1 MENMKNKLI
10 LLSFII
16 VVLFLPSC
24 SEGKK
29 ISIVENG
36 SSEYTIIISQTASKE
51 EREAAALIRSVIEK
65 STGVRLE
72 LSDDWIDEKNDGTPG
87 EKEILVG
94 KTNRKESTDASA
106 GLKLMSYA
114 ICETGGKVIICGCG
128 DGAVGQAAEEFLRR
142 YVGYN
147 GKDEEVKALTV
158 LSVKEGISIMNNM
171 KFTSAHT
178 VPEHGTIIDSGLE
191 NASTKGTAAIRLE
204 YTVAESLAFC
214 PKLPLL

>member
-72 LSDDWIDEKNDGTPG
+72 LSDDWIDEKTTELR
-87 EKEILVG
+87 EKKKSL
-94 KTNRKESTDASA
+94 SA
-106 GLKLMSYA
+106 KQ
-114 ICETGGKVIICGCG
+114 TGRRVRM
-128 DGAVGQAAEEFLRR
+128 LRR
-142 YVGYN
+142 DLSLCLTLFA
-147 GKDEEVKALTV
+147 KQEERSSFVAAGTEQ
-158 LSVKEGISIMNNM
+158 SVRRQRN
-171 KFTSAHT
+171 F
-178 VPEHGTIIDSGLE
+178 SGVMWDI
-191 NASTKGTAAIRLE
+191 TAKTR
-204 YTVAESLAFC
+204 
-214 PKLPLL
+214 K